1 MKHNTG
7 KQPISIKAHSG
18 EIQIPSTLASP
29 YFMADTI
36 TIFTTVK
43 TVQINTETDFILSF

>member
-1 MKHNTG
+1 MQFH
-7 KQPISIKAHSG
+7 
-18 EIQIPSTLASP
+18 STLASP

-43 TVQINTETDFILSF
+43 TVQIYAETDSVLSF